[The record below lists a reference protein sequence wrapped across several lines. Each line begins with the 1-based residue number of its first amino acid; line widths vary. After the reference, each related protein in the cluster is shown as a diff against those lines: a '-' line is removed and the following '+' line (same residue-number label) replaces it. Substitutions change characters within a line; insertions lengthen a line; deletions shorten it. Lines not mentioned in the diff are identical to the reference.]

1 MASIRASAVLLAVVV
16 TETGVDSRR
25 VAAHVLLLLAT
36 CRVEGA
42 FLACASRDQLKAK
55 IDGKCHKNV
64 ATRRGGRSNIR
75 CFRIMNYECAAI
87 GHRASV
93 EVAMADGGGG
103 ARGRA
108 ANSTTSS

>member
-25 VAAHVLLLLAT
+25 VAAHVLLLAT

-75 CFRIMNYECAAI
+75 CLRIMNYECAA
-87 GHRASV
+87 S
-93 EVAMADGGGG
+93 GG
-103 ARGRA
+103 
-108 ANSTTSS
+108 